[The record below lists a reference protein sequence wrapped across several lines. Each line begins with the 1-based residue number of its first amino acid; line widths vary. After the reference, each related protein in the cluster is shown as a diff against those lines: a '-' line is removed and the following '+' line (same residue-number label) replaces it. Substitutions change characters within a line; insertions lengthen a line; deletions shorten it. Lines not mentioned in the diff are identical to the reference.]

1 MEPYLYEINIL
12 IDEINLILDN
22 IIYNLDNIF
31 ECKYLII
38 SSHL

>member
-1 MEPYLYEINIL
+1 MEPYLYEMNIL

-31 ECKYLII
+31 ECKYLTI